1 MARDIARR
9 WLLGSLAA
17 GLVAGMS
24 GCASY
29 YSHYAM
35 FPAENSRGEPRQV
48 RVSWLTAEY
57 PDWWL
62 QDDEATAIR
71 VETQCSERVWLLR
84 QAGAD
89 GAGDCGPGVRACA
102 EPGLDRVV
110 FPGAGA
116 PAGACLLLN
125 PEQPDL
131 TIPQL
136 PDQLHLWVLCVPM
149 RPVVTRAGEVVD
161 QDYLRASSV
170 PYTLYPK
177 RAPRG
182 SAAARPPAFDESVCR
197 SD

>member
-89 GAGDCGPGVRACA
+89 GALSKHGKVGDLAA
-102 EPGLDRVV
+102 
-110 FPGAGA
+110 
-116 PAGACLLLN
+116 
-125 PEQPDL
+125 
-131 TIPQL
+131 
-136 PDQLHLWVLCVPM
+136 
-149 RPVVTRAGEVVD
+149 EVVRRFN
-161 QDYLRASSV
+161 LAWEMGV
-170 PYTLYPK
+170 L
-177 RAPRG
+177 G
-182 SAAARPPAFDESVCR
+182 
-197 SD
+197 

>member
-1 MARDIARR
+1 M
-9 WLLGSLAA
+9 
-17 GLVAGMS
+17 
-24 GCASY
+24 
-29 YSHYAM
+29 
-35 FPAENSRGEPRQV
+35 

-110 FPGAGA
+110 FPGTGA

-136 PDQLHLWVLCVPM
+136 PDQLHLRVLCVPM

-161 QDYLRASSV
+161 QDYLRGLVRSLHALSEAG
-170 PYTLYPK
+170 TQGIGG
-177 RAPRG
+177 G
-182 SAAARPPAFDESVCR
+182 SPPAFDESVCR